1 MHFIYSYYI
10 TKRHFSHVVSVQF
23 IFCSQS
29 RFSYLKFQWFS
40 MESLSI
46 TLPQTANV
54 RFKLRVSQNN
64 SSKRFWLMDKNLRE
78 TTNLC
83 VEIMNSKRQ
92 VEGENLVTWYKFAFT
107 SLDVDVMFNLSNIKS
122 PEMNA
127 TSRLDYFWRHG
138 KEMSLSRNV
147 FMHRY

>member
-1 MHFIYSYYI
+1 
-10 TKRHFSHVVSVQF
+10 
-23 IFCSQS
+23 
-29 RFSYLKFQWFS
+29 
-40 MESLSI
+40 
-46 TLPQTANV
+46 
-54 RFKLRVSQNN
+54 
-64 SSKRFWLMDKNLRE
+64 MDKNLRE

-127 TSRLDYFWRHG
+127 SSRLDYFWRHG
-138 KEMSLSRNV
+138 KEISLSRNV